1 MNALDHRPK
10 PPKPYEKLPQYQR
23 DIINDY
29 IKEVATEA
37 ALKQEEKDIRVV
49 LDLYIK
55 MICYMLHD
63 SEGFGKKRLTRFLQN
78 HKHMF
83 KGQNRLVTRGEQLDY
98 LNKRM
103 EEIFGKDGFP
113 HHIIDSII
121 GEVEIIDASQ
131 EEGDTDG

>member
-1 MNALDHRPK
+1 MNCRQPREYHQLSKAGQNRINE
-10 PPKPYEKLPQYQR
+10 Y
-23 DIINDY
+23 II
-29 IKEVATEA
+29 ECATEA
-37 ALKQEEKDIRVV
+37 AKKQEEKDIRIV

-63 SEGFGKKRLTRFLQN
+63 TLGFGKKRLKRVLHN

-103 EEIFGKDGFP
+103 DEIFGKEGFP
-113 HHIIDSII
+113 NEIIDSIL
-121 GEVEIIDASQ
+121 GEVEIIDAPQ
-131 EEGDTDG
+131 EEGKL

>member
-10 PPKPYEKLPQYQR
+10 PPREYHELSKAGQKRIE
-23 DIINDY
+23 DY
-29 IKEVATEA
+29 IIEIATEA
-37 ALKQEEKDIRVV
+37 AKKQEEKDIRVV

-63 SEGFGKKRLTRFLQN
+63 TERFGKKRLTRVLYN

-103 EEIFGKDGFP
+103 DEIFGKDGFP
-113 HHIIDSII
+113 NHIIDSIL
-121 GEVEIIDASQ
+121 GEVEIIDAK
-131 EEGDTDG
+131 EVENG